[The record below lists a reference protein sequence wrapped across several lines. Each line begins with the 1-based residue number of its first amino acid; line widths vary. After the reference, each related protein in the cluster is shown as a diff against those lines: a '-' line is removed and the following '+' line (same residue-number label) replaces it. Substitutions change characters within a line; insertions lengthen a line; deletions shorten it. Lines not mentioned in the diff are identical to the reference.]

1 MSDGFRFAGL
11 EPHAALVDGT
21 VVEPMRRAGA
31 AGRPLDHLAYGLVG
45 QGFAAA
51 ATVAVGMASQAVRD
65 LTEAAAGFGDGL
77 RRTDA
82 TYREIEAAN
91 AALLAGPP

>member
-11 EPHAALVDGT
+11 AAHIAFVDGT
-21 VVEPMRRAGA
+21 VVEPMRRAGE

-51 ATVAVGMASQAVRD
+51 ATGAVSVASQAVGE
-65 LTEAAAGFGDGL
+65 LAQAAAELGDRL
-77 RRTDA
+77 RRTETVYQDVE
-82 TYREIEAAN
+82 RVN
-91 AALLAGPP
+91 SGLLAGSP